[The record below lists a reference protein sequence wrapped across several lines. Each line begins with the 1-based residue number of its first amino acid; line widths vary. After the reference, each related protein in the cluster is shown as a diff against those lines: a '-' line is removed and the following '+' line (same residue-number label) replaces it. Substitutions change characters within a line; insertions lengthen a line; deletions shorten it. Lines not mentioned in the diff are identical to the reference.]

1 MEIIFCPSE
10 ISSDISL
17 KFRSKDRLAMKLFGQ
32 DFAKFRSKIHD
43 NKERNSPN
51 FVCITFAQYCIAI
64 WLQKSNTSI
73 LNMCVCVRMFL
84 QVAARCPNHILIQR
98 LTKHTCFACLCSR
111 GIKNSSCLSK
121 PVVYSESY
129 M

>member
-1 MEIIFCPSE
+1 MEIIFCPSK

-17 KFRSKDRLAMKLFGQ
+17 KFRSKDRLAMKLFGR
-32 DFAKFRSKIHD
+32 DFAKFRSKIRD

-51 FVCITFAQYCIAI
+51 FVCITFAHYCIAI

-84 QVAARCPNHILIQR
+84 QVAARCPNH
-98 LTKHTCFACLCSR
+98 TCSACLCSR

-121 PVVYSESY
+121 PVVCCESY